1 MGAGF
6 NSDRDPLIT
15 VYLALDAATLA
26 NGCMHVVPCSYTEG
40 VLPDRRDDGQEAWR
54 EFADARGLEPE
65 PLPLEAGEVV
75 LLSPFLLHTSG
86 TNSTAAARR
95 AFSVEL
101 MPEHTRTRD
110 DEILGATI
118 LFPGGKHGAVVGK
131 DPALRK
137 RDCGAG
143 EEELRRF
150 AERHAQARL

>member
-1 MGAGF
+1 MFGVAGEQQHTR
-6 NSDRDPLIT
+6 SPGGKGVPTAQAPLMT
-15 VYLALDAATLA
+15 AK
-26 NGCMHVVPCSYTEG
+26 SS

-54 EFADARGLEPE
+54 EFADARGLEPQ

-86 TNSTAAARR
+86 TNSTTTARR

-118 LFPGGKHGAVVGK
+118 LFPGGKEGALVGK

-137 RDCGAG
+137 RDGGAG

>member
-26 NGCMHVVPCSYTEG
+26 NGCMHVVPCSHTEG
-40 VLPDRRDDGQEAWR
+40 VIEAPSEDDRLAQAS
-54 EFADARGLEPE
+54 ARGLEPQ

-118 LFPGGKHGAVVGK
+118 LFPAGKEGAVVGK

-137 RDCGAG
+137 RDGGAG
-143 EEELRRF
+143 EEELRQF

>member
-26 NGCMHVVPCSYTEG
+26 NGCMHIVRGSHTEG
-40 VLPDRRDDGQEAWR
+40 VIEAPSEDDRLAQAS
-54 EFADARGLEPE
+54 ARGLESQ

-137 RDCGAG
+137 RDGGAG